1 MSASQTNCAAYPHA
15 YEIIEPPKFET
26 SYEYVPY
33 LMHEAVGGNS
43 QLALGGETCSTWPS
57 GPMPF
62 GIRVNGPWSM
72 NGESRV

>member
-33 LMHEAVGGNS
+33 LMHDAVGGNS
-43 QLALGGETCSTWPS
+43 QLALGGKEPVERGRLDQCHLITVSMVH
-57 GPMPF
+57 GP
-62 GIRVNGPWSM
+62 
-72 NGESRV
+72 

>member
-33 LMHEAVGGNS
+33 LMHDAVGGNS
-43 QLALGGETCSTWPS
+43 QLALGGKEPVQRGRRTNAIWHPCQ
-57 GPMPF
+57 
-62 GIRVNGPWSM
+62 WSKVH
-72 NGESRV
+72 EW